1 MIRKRK
7 LHSIK
12 TVYNGKSGRTV
23 HVTEKWGSRQ
33 KLGTQSQELA
43 EVQIEDE
50 KPETNLIANCA
61 TNSSS
66 VSDVDTSV
74 TFDELYRCCDCCS
87 WETTCLTCLPLRHKH
102 LHLHL
107 EEHGLPFFH

>member
-1 MIRKRK
+1 MSMIRKRK

-12 TVYNGKSGRTV
+12 TVYKGKNRRTV
-23 HVTEKWGSRQ
+23 GLHVTEKWGSRQ

-43 EVQIEDE
+43 EIQIENE

-74 TFDELYRCCDCCS
+74 TFG
-87 WETTCLTCLPLRHKH
+87 K
-102 LHLHL
+102 
-107 EEHGLPFFH
+107 